1 MWLVVYNGNKW
12 HLLFV
17 AVAIYHYFG
26 RLAFFFFFDLL
37 HLWDRLQ
44 IGASLHSSKYGS

>member
-26 RLAFFFFFDLL
+26 RLAFFFF
-37 HLWDRLQ
+37 
-44 IGASLHSSKYGS
+44 